1 MSNITKLTPEL
12 LKKLVLEEREKLQG
26 SGLPGTESAKEVDA
40 SGQGDTLV
48 HKIDHAKKLGIHE
61 SNLRKQLQR
70 VVKIREALKNNILK
84 DL

>member
-26 SGLPGTESAKEVDA
+26 SALSGTESAKEVDA
-40 SGQGDTLV
+40 EDQANALV

-70 VVKIREALKNNILK
+70 VVKVRKALKNDILK

>member
-1 MSNITKLTPEL
+1 MSTITKLTPEL
-12 LKKLVLEEREKLQG
+12 LKKLVLEERKKLQE
-26 SGLPGTESAKEVDA
+26 SSLPGTESAKEVDA
-40 SGQGDTLV
+40 EDQANALV

-70 VVKIREALKNNILK
+70 VVKIREALKHNILK